1 MTKTNYYSK
10 KIDIK
15 NTSRNLSVK
24 ITFIYCGFVKK
35 EFFFTFNLFKK
46 YLFSQKTSISIKN
59 NFFIFF

>member
-35 EFFFTFNLFKK
+35 D
-46 YLFSQKTSISIKN
+46 
-59 NFFIFF
+59 IFFDI